1 MPLAVSPTGSHP
13 GITAQTGAGTQG
25 TGFVLAIFFVA
36 FFLPFGGEVLGMSI
50 YPLRAVVLILFLPF
64 VARLLMG
71 QAGRLTLPDGLMAAF
86 SFWVMLTLVYHHGVA
101 RLPYGAVLGVEA
113 FGGYV
118 IGRLLIRNATDYR
131 KFISIF
137 LITLMIIIVPA
148 FLEFTNPGPG
158 SMVRWGFARVQLNFP
173 HEILYGL
180 FCSMAVANSYY
191 LYRDSKARLIP
202 AMGVALSTTAMSLS
216 SAPLLAMVLQL
227 GMILWDR
234 VMGGR
239 WKLFAWLTLAAYVF
253 LQLFTSRGAVVF
265 LINKV
270 TFSPQT
276 GYMRL
281 HIWTYGKAAVLDN
294 PIFGI
299 GLNEWPRPTWLAASV
314 DNFWL
319 LTAMR
324 HGLPG
329 VLFLLGALALHIILI
344 IRVQNLDPS
353 RQTIRV
359 AYLVTLVG
367 LMFTLSTVH
376 IWNELIVFVMFYLG
390 AGAFLYTSPAES
402 SGSDPTGGAKQ
413 RVPAGR
419 RATLPLS
426 RFNPSALASRAAPG
440 PVTRH
445 HYLSSEPPA
454 R

>member
-1 MPLAVSPTGSHP
+1 MPRAVSPTESHP
-13 GITAQTGAGTQG
+13 GVPVQTGSATQG
-25 TGFVLAIFFVA
+25 TGLILAIFFMA
-36 FFLPFGGEVLGMSI
+36 FFLPLGGEVLGMSV
-50 YPLRAVVLILFLPF
+50 YPLRAVVLILFIPF

-71 QAGRLTLPDGLMAAF
+71 QAGRLTLPDVLLASF
-86 SFWVMLTLVYHHGVA
+86 SIWIMVTLVFHHGLE
-101 RLPYGAVLGVEA
+101 RLPYGAVLGIEA
-113 FGGYV
+113 FGGYTL
-118 IGRLLIRNATDYR
+118 GRILIRTSADYR
-131 KFISIF
+131 KFIQFF
-137 LITLMIIIVPA
+137 LITLMLMIVPA
-148 FLEFTNPGPG
+148 FLEFLHPGPG

-191 LYRDSKARLIP
+191 LYRDRKISLIL
-202 AMGVALSTTAMSLS
+202 ALGIALSTTVMSLS

-227 GMILWDR
+227 GMILWDK
-234 VMGGR
+234 VTGGR
-239 WKLFAWLTLAAYVF
+239 WKLFAGLSLAAYVF

-281 HIWTYGKAAVLDN
+281 HIWTHGKAAVLNN

-299 GLNEWPRPTWLAASV
+299 GLNDWPRPTWLTPSV

-329 VLFLLGALALHIILI
+329 VTLLLGALIVHIVLIL
-344 IRVQNLDPS
+344 RVQTMDPL

-359 AYLVTLVG
+359 AYLVTLLG
-367 LMFTLSTVH
+367 LMFTLCTVH
-376 IWNELIVFVMFYLG
+376 IWNELVIFVMFYIG
-390 AGAFLYTSPAES
+390 AGAFLYTSPPE
-402 SGSDPTGGAKQ
+402 TGPEPGEADQTAPKD
-413 RVPAGR
+413 R
-419 RATLPLS
+419 RTALPLT
-426 RFNPSALASRAAPG
+426 RFRPSSHSTARAALV
-440 PVTRH
+440 PVRARR
-445 HYLSSEPPA
+445 SSVTESQS